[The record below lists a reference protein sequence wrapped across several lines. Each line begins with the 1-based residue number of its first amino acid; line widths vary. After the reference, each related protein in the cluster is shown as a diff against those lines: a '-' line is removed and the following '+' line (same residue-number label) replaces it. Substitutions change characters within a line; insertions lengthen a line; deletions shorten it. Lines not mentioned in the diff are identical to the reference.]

1 MAKDE
6 WVEMEPAHGKHSRG
20 NKPTKKKKKR
30 GGCLPVLLVLVL
42 LAVMAAGAV
51 LLAVKGDI
59 DGKGETGQA
68 VSVTVEQGS
77 GVATIANRL
86 KSAGLIKYP
95 RIFRFY
101 VDHKGAAGKLQ
112 YGDFNI
118 PEGASYDTIIE
129 HLSQYVAAATTRVT
143 FPEGST
149 ALSIAAKMEEAGLC
163 SAEEFL
169 DVANNGDFSQFKFWQ
184 YVPAADTPGL
194 FMRCEGYLFP
204 ETYDF
209 YDEDT
214 VYNYVAT
221 FYAQFES
228 RITDE
233 MYAELDKQGMTLHQ
247 LITLASF
254 VQEEAGNEQDD
265 NVAQV
270 FRNRLAPGS
279 PIPRLESNV
288 SSYVQRDDDNNYLY
302 NWVAK
307 DYGGWDNIPAEIY
320 AAYNTYEKV
329 GLPAGAVSNPG
340 IEAIKAALSPQ
351 PDEDVKDC
359 YFFVTDLTGKYYYG
373 RTAKEHQRNC
383 EKAWAVNRTL

>member
-1 MAKDE
+1 
-6 WVEMEPAHGKHSRG
+6 MEPAHGKHSRG

-143 FPEGST
+143 FPEGRT

-233 MYAELDKQGMTLHQ
+233 MYAELDKQG
-247 LITLASF
+247 
-254 VQEEAGNEQDD
+254 
-265 NVAQV
+265 
-270 FRNRLAPGS
+270 
-279 PIPRLESNV
+279 
-288 SSYVQRDDDNNYLY
+288 
-302 NWVAK
+302 
-307 DYGGWDNIPAEIY
+307 
-320 AAYNTYEKV
+320 
-329 GLPAGAVSNPG
+329 
-340 IEAIKAALSPQ
+340 
-351 PDEDVKDC
+351 
-359 YFFVTDLTGKYYYG
+359 
-373 RTAKEHQRNC
+373 
-383 EKAWAVNRTL
+383 